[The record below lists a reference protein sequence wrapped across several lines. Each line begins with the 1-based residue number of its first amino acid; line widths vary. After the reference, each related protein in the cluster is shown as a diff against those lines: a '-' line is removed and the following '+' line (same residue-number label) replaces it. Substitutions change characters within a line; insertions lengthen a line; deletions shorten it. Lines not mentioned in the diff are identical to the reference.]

1 MEDIITEDFEG
12 EIWKDIE
19 DYEGLY
25 QVSNLG
31 RIKALEKIRF
41 FGKYSKNKRVYPEK
55 ILKVTYNKKKDGYY
69 IVTLSKNG
77 IPKSYT
83 VHRLVLKAFSEN
95 IDNLPYI
102 NHIDGNKRNNNLCNL
117 EWCTASYNSKH
128 AFILGKQPSAFKSEN
143 NVANKKCIC
152 LKTNKIFNSLKQA
165 WKETNYP
172 KCYQT
177 FLRNIKNENYKDTKV
192 KLWN

>member
-1 MEDIITEDFEG
+1 MNEIEKLKELYRSKSLSKKDKTYIEMLCATYYVKLNKKCSSCYSDAILILIKNLKITNISE
-12 EIWKDIE
+12 
-19 DYEGLY
+19 
-25 QVSNLG
+25 
-31 RIKALEKIRF
+31 
-41 FGKYSKNKRVYPEK
+41 
-55 ILKVTYNKKKDGYY
+55 NKKKALKFEGY
-69 IVTLSKNG
+69 S
-77 IPKSYT
+77 
-83 VHRLVLKAFSEN
+83 
-95 IDNLPYI
+95 I
-102 NHIDGNKRNNNLCNL
+102 NANNNLCNL

-177 FLRNIKNENYKDTKV
+177 FLRNMKNENYKDTKV

>member
-1 MEDIITEDFEG
+1 MKKII
-12 EIWKDIE
+12 
-19 DYEGLY
+19 
-25 QVSNLG
+25 
-31 RIKALEKIRF
+31 
-41 FGKYSKNKRVYPEK
+41 
-55 ILKVTYNKKKDGYY
+55 ILSTILLLTACNQA
-69 IVTLSKNG
+69 
-77 IPKSYT
+77 PKSKYKLAVTAHNGSGLNVHWHT

-192 KLWN
+192 RLWN